1 MEKQEEIVEKMMEG
15 KELSDIVSMI
25 NEEVEKDFSL
35 VEEHDGIK
43 KWNSLPIL
51 LLEEGNKKEKIDE
64 FISYVDGMLISKK
77 EKISYL
83 ITLSSLVEHG
93 KIKIEEME
101 EGHLFVLTD
110 FFRTKTVKEMTKML
124 SVINTPELVKA
135 VRLKTLE
142 MDIRTEILN
151 YVMDQYQKQKIDK
164 SSKKEFLAKMID
176 TIQNL
181 DYYKL
186 LDLMRPGE
194 HIEV

>member
-1 MEKQEEIVEKMMEG
+1 MEKQEEIVEKIME
-15 KELSDIVSMI
+15 KMELSDIVSMI
-25 NEEVEKDFSL
+25 NEEVEKDFTL
-35 VEEHDGIK
+35 VKEYDGIK

-51 LLEEGNKKEKIDE
+51 LLEEGKKREKIDA
-64 FISYVDGMLISKK
+64 FISYIDGMLISKK

-93 KIKIEEME
+93 KIKLEEME
-101 EGHLFVLTD
+101 EGHLFLLTD
-110 FFRTKTVKEMTKML
+110 FFRTKTVKEMIKML
-124 SVINTPELVKA
+124 PIVNNPELVKT

-142 MDIRTEILN
+142 TDIRTEILN
-151 YVMDQYQKQKIDK
+151 YVMDQYQKQKNDK
-164 SSKKEFLAKMID
+164 SKKKEFLSKMID